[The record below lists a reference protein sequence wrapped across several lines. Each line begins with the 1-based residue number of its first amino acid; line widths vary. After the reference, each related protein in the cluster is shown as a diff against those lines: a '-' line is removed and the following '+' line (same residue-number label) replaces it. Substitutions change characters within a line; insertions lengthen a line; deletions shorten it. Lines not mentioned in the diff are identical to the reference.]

1 MADLKM
7 YALDVEHLM
16 VCMGTWQAVS
26 TAKILMLAGAAAVK
40 ACMHKCCS
48 QSLCVPQTERDTS
61 QGSIGK
67 ILKMPRRCSCQ
78 SLYAPVAAINRC
90 VCHTNEAT
98 QAMGTLSTCWH

>member
-48 QSLCVPQTERDTS
+48 QSLCVSHR
-61 QGSIGK
+61 
-67 ILKMPRRCSCQ
+67 LK
-78 SLYAPVAAINRC
+78 
-90 VCHTNEAT
+90 ET
-98 QAMGTLSTCWH
+98 QAKGPLARS